1 MNAWKKMLGVA
12 VVTTAPMAAS
22 AGEISGNV
30 AWTTDYSFRGVSQT
44 NEKMAVQGGFD
55 YGFESGAYVGV
66 WASNVNF
73 DDVRLTDPVEA
84 AASNSSEN
92 STETDYYVGYAF
104 NASESV
110 SVDLSV
116 WHFTYPGAESASN
129 YQEYVAS
136 VSVADFTFGL
146 VYSPDYFGDG
156 NGDATVISV
165 DYSLALQENMSLDF
179 HVGQTTTDEEG
190 IVDDDDSYVDYL
202 IGLNYDVAGVTLSLA
217 YVGTDIGSGSD
228 NDEDRAIFTISKS
241 L

>member
-73 DDVRLTDPVEA
+73 SDGKSSVEQ
-84 AASNSSEN
+84 N

-104 NASESV
+104 DASESV

-116 WHFTYPGAESASN
+116 WQFTYPGAESASN

-146 VYSPDYFGDG
+146 VYSPDYFGEGIIAGG
-156 NGDATVISV
+156 NGSATVISV
-165 DYSLALQENMSLDF
+165 DYSLALQENMSMDF
-179 HVGQTTTDEEG
+179 HVGQTTTEEDG

>member
-73 DDVRLTDPVEA
+73 SDGKSSVEQ
-84 AASNSSEN
+84 N

-116 WHFTYPGAESASN
+116 WQFTYPGAESASN

-146 VYSPDYFGDG
+146 VYSPDYFG
-156 NGDATVISV
+156 
-165 DYSLALQENMSLDF
+165 
-179 HVGQTTTDEEG
+179 EG
-190 IVDDDDSYVDYL
+190 ITRLAVFRQGVWCIRGKGTKDDTGFV
-202 IGLNYDVAGVTLSLA
+202 IDVA
-217 YVGTDIGSGSD
+217 
-228 NDEDRAIFTISKS
+228 
-241 L
+241 

>member
-73 DDVRLTDPVEA
+73 SDGKSSVEQ
-84 AASNSSEN
+84 N

-110 SVDLSV
+110 SIDLSF
-116 WHFTYPGAESASN
+116 WQFTYPGAESAAN

-136 VSVADFTFGL
+136 VSVSDFTFGL

-165 DYSLALQENMSLDF
+165 DYSLALQENMSMDF
-179 HVGQTTTDEEG
+179 HVGQTTTEEDG
-190 IVDDDDSYVDYL
+190 LVDGDDSYVDYL
-202 IGLNYDVAGVTLSLA
+202 VGLNYDVAGVTLSLA
-217 YVGTDIGSGSD
+217 WVGTDIGGGD
-228 NDEDRAIFTISKS
+228 NTEDRAIFTISKS

>member
-73 DDVRLTDPVEA
+73 AQGKDSSGVEQ
-84 AASNSSEN
+84 N
-92 STETDYYVGYAF
+92 STETDYYAGYAF
-104 NASESV
+104 QATESV
-110 SVDLSV
+110 GVDLSV
-116 WHFTYPGAESASN
+116 WQFTYPGAEGASN
-129 YQEYVAS
+129 YLEYVAS
-136 VSVADFTFGL
+136 VSVADFSFGL
-146 VYSPDYFGDG
+146 VYSPEYFGSG
-156 NGDATVISV
+156 SGSATIISL
-165 DYSLALQENMSLDF
+165 DYSLAIQDGLSVDF
-179 HVGQTTTDEEG
+179 HIGQTMTAQDDFLTEG
-190 IVDDDDSYVDYL
+190 DDYIDYL
-202 IGLNYDVAGVTLSLA
+202 IGVNYDIAGVTLSLA
-217 YVGTDIGSGSD
+217 YVGTDIDGAGFESD
-228 NDEDRAIFTISKS
+228 NTGERAIFTISKS